1 MNLETEVLL
10 FVPLNK
16 IKKITASRVTE
27 QFVVTSSL
35 SFKKVGQRTL
45 RFSLFPVNVLF
56 DLSQGSLL
64 SQRPKKPK
72 REDSLI
78 SIILIRKWLP
88 VLEV

>member
-27 QFVVTSSL
+27 QFVVMSSL

-64 SQRPKKPK
+64 SQLCCMSKKAK
-72 REDSLI
+72 KGRFLN
-78 SIILIRKWLP
+78 LNNLN
-88 VLEV
+88 